1 MYIPRFSLFHF
12 LLRTVPVSS
21 TPKFVHTT
29 VYKQYS
35 TSLQASPKNAAA
47 SQMDSELIIVLTGSV
62 QQARSETGKE
72 AGLYATS
79 FTQERMIHRMTRTPK
94 QQSLLAG
101 EVEQVDEKLLD
112 LLKRLGIPALP
123 SHETMLLPL
132 ECITVPGAAL
142 LARPSARLVKS
153 IKKVGILQ
161 APAVVLLSG
170 SMPHDPEA
178 TFEVI
183 MGRRRILAA
192 RMAGLVVVKCEVY
205 ASGTP
210 QLSALLG
217 LIENEQRSAAWIKE
231 VEDLRR
237 LIDDGVGMTLDDLAD
252 FGFHRGSLAERL
264 KIALLPGPILTQ
276 ILAGKISQEVARQ
289 ITRLTSAQQEQ
300 VMHLAQEGED
310 ITAERIKGVLR
321 AQINTGL
328 APVQTALTHAW
339 ADVPAS
345 HVHPTSGNGY
355 TPSTA
360 MREGTTCA
368 GTADASLSPAQVLA
382 ILERFEPQASANPA
396 LSRAGLLASVLIK
409 ELRIALRQQPITPMS
424 ETETREREVTHV

>member
-1 MYIPRFSLFHF
+1 MDCEPI
-12 LLRTVPVSS
+12 TVR
-21 TPKFVHTT
+21 
-29 VYKQYS
+29 
-35 TSLQASPKNAAA
+35 
-47 SQMDSELIIVLTGSV
+47 TGSI
-62 QQARSETGKE
+62 QQARSERGMK
-72 AGLYATS
+72 AGLYATP

-94 QQSLLAG
+94 QRPLLEG
-101 EVEQVDEKLLD
+101 EVEQMDEKLLA

-123 SHETMLLPL
+123 PHETMLLPL
-132 ECITVPGAAL
+132 ERMTVPGAAL
-142 LARPSARLVKS
+142 LARPSLRLVKS

-170 SMPHDPEA
+170 NTPHDPEA

-231 VEDLRR
+231 VEDLHR
-237 LIDDGVGMTLDDLAD
+237 LIDDGVGMTLDDLAE

-276 ILAGKISQEVARQ
+276 IFAGKVSQEVARQ
-289 ITRLTSAQQEQ
+289 VTRLTSAQQEH
-300 VMHLAQEGED
+300 VAHLAQQGED
-310 ITAERIKGVLR
+310 ITAERIKRILR
-321 AQINTGL
+321 AQINAGL

-339 ADVPAS
+339 ADVRAS
-345 HVHPTSGNGY
+345 HVHPTSGNGHT
-355 TPSTA
+355 TPTA
-360 MREGTTCA
+360 MAEDDTLVDT
-368 GTADASLSPAQVLA
+368 SVWELSSAQVLA
-382 ILERFEPQASANPA
+382 ILQRFERQTSANPA
-396 LSRAGLLASVLIK
+396 LSRIGMLARVLIK
-409 ELRIALRQQPITPMS
+409 ELQIAERQQPVPPTS
-424 ETETREREVTHV
+424 ETETREREAIHV

>member
-1 MYIPRFSLFHF
+1 
-12 LLRTVPVSS
+12 
-21 TPKFVHTT
+21 
-29 VYKQYS
+29 
-35 TSLQASPKNAAA
+35 
-47 SQMDSELIIVLTGSV
+47 
-62 QQARSETGKE
+62 
-72 AGLYATS
+72 
-79 FTQERMIHRMTRTPK
+79 MTRTPK
-94 QQSLLAG
+94 QQPLLEG
-101 EVEQVDEKLLD
+101 DVGQVDEKLLA

-132 ECITVPGAAL
+132 ERIAVPGAAL

-153 IKKVGILQ
+153 IEKVGILQ

-170 SMPHDPEA
+170 RTPHDLEA
-178 TFEVI
+178 TFEVV

-192 RMAGLVVVKCEVY
+192 RMAGLSVVKCEVY

-252 FGFHRGSLAERL
+252 FGFHRGTLAERL

-289 ITRLTSAQQEQ
+289 ITRLTSAQQEH
-300 VMHLAQEGED
+300 VAHLAQEGED
-310 ITAERIKGVLR
+310 ITAERIRGVLR

-339 ADVPAS
+339 APLPEPYA
-345 HVHPTSGNGY
+345 HPTSGNGH

-360 MREGTTCA
+360 LGEVTTIA
-368 GTADASLSPAQVLA
+368 GTSDASLSPVQVLA
-382 ILERFEPQASANPA
+382 VLQRFEPQTNAHPA
-396 LSRAGLLASVLIK
+396 LSRAGLLARVLIK
-409 ELRIALRQQPITPMS
+409 ELQIALREHPITSTS
-424 ETETREREVTHV
+424 ETETREREAIHV

>member
-1 MYIPRFSLFHF
+1 MNGEHI
-12 LLRTVPVSS
+12 TVR
-21 TPKFVHTT
+21 
-29 VYKQYS
+29 
-35 TSLQASPKNAAA
+35 
-47 SQMDSELIIVLTGSV
+47 TGSLW
-62 QQARSETGKE
+62 QIRSETARE
-72 AGLYATS
+72 AGLYVIPCTY
-79 FTQERMIHRMTRTPK
+79 ERMIHHMTRTPK
-94 QQSLLAG
+94 QHPLLEG
-101 EVEQVDEKLLD
+101 DVEQVDEKLLA

-132 ECITVPGAAL
+132 ERITVPGAAL

-170 SMPHDPEA
+170 STPHDPEA
-178 TFEVI
+178 TFEVVL
-183 MGRRRILAA
+183 GRRRILAA
-192 RMAGLVVVKCEVY
+192 RMAGLVVAKCEVY

-237 LIDDGVGMTLDDLAD
+237 LIEDGVGMTLDDLAD

-264 KIALLPGPILTQ
+264 KIARLPDSILTQ
-276 ILAGKISQEVARQ
+276 IFAGKMSQEVARQ
-289 ITRLTSAQQEQ
+289 ITRLTPAQQAQ
-300 VMHLAQEGED
+300 MAHLALQGED

-339 ADVPAS
+339 ADVTEP
-345 HVHPTSGNGY
+345 HVHPTSGNGHI
-355 TPSTA
+355 PSTA
-360 MREGTTCA
+360 IGEETICA
-368 GTADASLSPAQVLA
+368 GMPDASLSPAQVLA
-382 ILERFEPQASANPA
+382 ILQQFETQASANPA

-409 ELRIALRQQPITPMS
+409 ELQIVLREQTVPPMS